1 MFLSLARKNGRQNLV
16 DGETLQKI
24 RYSTIGSSL
33 GVIKITEP
41 KILKEFGRSLGF
53 TEGCIRNALKNMD

>member
-33 GVIKITEP
+33 GVIKITEQ
-41 KILKEFGRSLGF
+41 KILKEFGRSLGL
-53 TEGCIRNALKNMD
+53 TEGWIRNALKKMD

>member
-24 RYSTIGSSL
+24 RYNSVGSSL
-33 GVIKITEP
+33 GVIKISEP
-41 KILKEFGRSLGF
+41 KILKEFGW
-53 TEGCIRNALKNMD
+53 IRNALKNMD

>member
-53 TEGCIRNALKNMD
+53 TEG

>member
-41 KILKEFGRSLGF
+41 NWKNLVEVLVSLKVGF
-53 TEGCIRNALKNMD
+53 EML